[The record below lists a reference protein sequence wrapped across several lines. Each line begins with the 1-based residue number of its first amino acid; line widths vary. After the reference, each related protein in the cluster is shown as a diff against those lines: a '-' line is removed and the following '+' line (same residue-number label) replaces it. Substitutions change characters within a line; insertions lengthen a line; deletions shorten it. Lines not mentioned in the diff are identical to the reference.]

1 MGFYT
6 AATFMPDQSVGY
18 LVRRCHQLAQVAMEP
33 MFARH
38 GLSGMQWSAL
48 ISISLGAASTCAELA
63 REISYDRGATTRLVD
78 TLEAAGWLTRERASD
93 DRRVVKLALTEEGA
107 DLAQRVKVD
116 VIALWN
122 EWLGA
127 FDRDDLAGLIDQL
140 QQLRDSLQ
148 AAAQTEEAAR

>member
-1 MGFYT
+1 MDFYT

-18 LVRRCHQLAQVAMEP
+18 LIRRCHQLGQVAMEP

-48 ISISLGAASTCAELA
+48 ISIQLGAAATCAELA

-93 DRRVVKLALTEEGA
+93 DRRVVKLALTEAGA
-107 DLAQRVKVD
+107 DLSQRVKAD

-122 EWLGA
+122 GWLED
-127 FDRDDLAGLIDQL
+127 FDRDDLSALIERL

-148 AAAQTEEAAR
+148 AAAQNQEAAR